1 MTPGTTPGE
10 PLAAASEPLPPL
22 VKAPPPGEPQSGPG
36 ELHIP
41 HGELQTPPGEPLL
54 AARGV
59 SVSFAVGSKLMARI
73 RHEERLLHA
82 VDGVDLEIRRG
93 ESLALVG
100 ESGSG
105 KSTLALALTGLRPAG
120 QGEIRFDGRR
130 LPARRSRAD
139 RRRIQMVFQD
149 PYSSLNPRLTV
160 GGMLSE
166 LLNAHHVVP
175 RSQVKEVSAELLTL
189 VGLAPAA
196 LSAYPRQFSG
206 GQRQRVAIARALAL
220 RPDVLVADEPV
231 SALDVSVQATILNL
245 LQDLRGELGL
255 TLLLISHNLAVVRHL
270 CDRVAVM
277 YMGRIVEI
285 APTEQ
290 VFRTPGHP
298 YTRGLLAAIPRLT
311 EQAGE
316 DGPPAIAGDP
326 PSPLRLPAGCRF
338 RTRCPMAQA
347 RCEQEDPAL
356 AASPEDPRHLAAC
369 HFAFTP
375 VNAVDGPDFPGDHD
389 RQA

>member
-1 MTPGTTPGE
+1 MPAP
-10 PLAAASEPLPPL
+10 AAPA
-22 VKAPPPGEPQSGPG
+22 
-36 ELHIP
+36 
-41 HGELQTPPGEPLL
+41 PGEPLL

-59 SVSFAVGSKLMARI
+59 SVSFSVGSQLVARI
-73 RHEERLLHA
+73 RHEERLLRA
-82 VDGVDLEIRRG
+82 VDGVDLEIGPG
-93 ESLALVG
+93 EALALVG

-105 KSTLALALTGLRPAG
+105 KSTLALALAGLRPADR
-120 QGEIRFDGRR
+120 GEIRFDGRV
-130 LPARRSRAD
+130 LPANRSRAD

-160 GGMLSE
+160 GGMLGE
-166 LLNAHHVVP
+166 LLRVHHVVP
-175 RSQVKEVSAELLTL
+175 RSQVQAFSTELLTL
-189 VGLAPAA
+189 VGLSESD

-245 LQDLRGELGL
+245 LRDLRGELGL

-277 YMGRIVEI
+277 YLGRIVEV

-290 VFRTPGHP
+290 LFSAPRHP
-298 YTRGLLAAIPRLT
+298 YTQGLLAAIPRLT
-311 EQAGE
+311 DSADYG
-316 DGPPAIAGDP
+316 GAPAIAGDP
-326 PSPLRLPAGCRF
+326 PSPLRIPAGCRF
-338 RTRCPMAQA
+338 RTRCPMAQP

-356 AASPEDPRHLAAC
+356 SASPDDPGHLAAC
-369 HFAFTP
+369 HFAFGP
-375 VNAVDGPDFPGDHD
+375 VAAAVGEYEKKE
-389 RQA
+389 QS